1 MNIKCHKLDNIF
13 VLIEKLK
20 EKTKSF
26 VQTDILAKY
35 QEKFLN
41 EIRVI
46 ICNNDKFNQAL
57 VFFET
62 KE

>member
-1 MNIKCHKLDNIF
+1 MIC
-13 VLIEKLK
+13 VLTEKLK

-41 EIRVI
+41 EIRII
-46 ICNNDKFNQAL
+46 ICSNDKYNQAL

-62 KE
+62 TE